1 MTDDNEKR
9 NKAKLPKI
17 ILMELDF
24 NRFIK
29 VAYVKVESH
38 VYKLEAAEIR
48 VTTMEIS
55 LDIIAGINLEWDI
68 DSNRWMVWKLWR

>member
-24 NRFIK
+24 IRFIK

-38 VYKLEAAEIR
+38 VYKLEVAEIR

-55 LDIIAGINLEWDI
+55 LDIIAGINLKWDI